1 MEDRDIVE
9 LYWQRS
15 DDAIAESSRK
25 YGSYCSHIAF
35 NICGTNED
43 AEECVN
49 DTWLRAWKLMPDK
62 RPTILSSFLG
72 CITRSISLDKLKAA
86 KRQKRGNGQIP
97 LIMDELENCISDE
110 SSPEKAI
117 ELKELETAVK
127 EFVGKLPETE
137 KKVFIA
143 RYFYLAPMSEIA
155 DSLGCSQS
163 KIKSTLFRSRSKLKA
178 FLIEEGLC

>member
-35 NICGTNED
+35 NICGTKED

-49 DTWLRAWKLMPDK
+49 DTWLRAWNLMPDK

-72 CITRSISLDKLKAA
+72 CITRSISLDRLKAA
-86 KRQKRGNGQIP
+86 KRQKRGGGQTA
-97 LIMDELENCISDE
+97 LALEELEKCVASDND
-110 SSPEKAI
+110 PAKNM
-117 ELKELETAVK
+117 ELKELERAINSFVK
-127 EFVGKLPETE
+127 SLSEAER
-137 KKVFIA
+137 KVFIA
-143 RYFYLAPMSEIA
+143 RYFYLSSTAEIA
-155 DSLGCSQS
+155 DTFGCSQS

-178 FLIEEGLC
+178 YLIEEGLC